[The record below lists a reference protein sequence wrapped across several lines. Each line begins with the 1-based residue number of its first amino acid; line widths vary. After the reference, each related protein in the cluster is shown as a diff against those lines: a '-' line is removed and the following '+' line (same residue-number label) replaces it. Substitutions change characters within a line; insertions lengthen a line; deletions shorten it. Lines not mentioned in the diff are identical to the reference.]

1 MATLPP
7 RKNPTPTKILKQH
20 LTPLQTLL
28 QLGFPKHRAE
38 KALAATGHRGV
49 QLASDWLLAHVRDP
63 TLDSDTQRQYVL
75 YACPSGS
82 LAEQLEL
89 FWSESKELGWN
100 GAHNFIPHITLV
112 SFFTA
117 PDEFTKELAN
127 ILENVVHQDGLHEHI
142 ELETYVSPNF
152 MGLFVKDV
160 NAELLK
166 NIALCYVN
174 KIAALGITAEPQIKS
189 LHLTLAYQF
198 PGNLFQSF
206 RSMVEKLGPNTPTNW
221 ELRLYSRDSRLQ
233 NMHVHKVTHAHVPR
247 EHDELELRVG
257 DYIYVPEGA
266 CNASTDGWVEGISWL
281 TGISG
286 HLPLNHTKRTAESDS
301 WTLHATMPITDNKYE
316 SAEEE
321 EVPKVRRPPPVLS
334 PNDSTDAP
342 DGIPTAEEPMAASEA
357 SETPFREIFICRHG
371 ERVDFTFG
379 AWIPYC
385 FKSNG
390 CYIRRDLNMP
400 KEVPS
405 RNIQDFQND
414 SPLTTVGEM
423 QASLVGEAM
432 KSSSIKIDVAFTSPS
447 LRCVQTLAHILKGLE
462 SDIPIKVEPGLI
474 EWLAWYPNGIP
485 VWMTSEELTKAGFN
499 VDIDY
504 DPIVKVK
511 ELPLKENAAQYYE
524 RSYKLI
530 KKIIESTVGNI
541 LIVAHAASLAACTRQ
556 LTGGRIP
563 PAAEIT
569 RLVQRVPYLAC
580 LTARQDIDGWQLHPP
595 PFPPITHT
603 SNSRF
608 DWKVLM

>member
-1 MATLPP
+1 MELY
-7 RKNPTPTKILKQH
+7 IL
-20 LTPLQTLL
+20 
-28 QLGFPKHRAE
+28 RE

-49 QLASDWLLAHVRDP
+49 QLASDWLLAHVRDS

-75 YACPSGS
+75 YACPTGP

-89 FWSESKELGWN
+89 FWSESKDLGWN

-112 SFFTA
+112 SFFDA
-117 PDEFTKELAN
+117 PDQFTKELAN
-127 ILENVVHQDGLHEHI
+127 ALENVVHQDGLHEHI

-160 NAELLK
+160 NAEWLK
-166 NIALCYVN
+166 NVALRYVS
-174 KIAALGITAEPQIKS
+174 KMAALGITAEPQVKS

-198 PGNLFQSF
+198 PSNLFQPL
-206 RSMVEKLGPNTPTNW
+206 RSMVEKLGPNPSANW

-233 NMHVHKVTHAHVPR
+233 NLHVHKVTHAHVPR

-301 WTLHATMPITDNKYE
+301 WTLHVTLPITDNKCE

-321 EVPKVRRPPPVLS
+321 EIPKIRRPPPVLS
-334 PNDSTDAP
+334 PSESTDAP
-342 DGIPTAEEPMAASEA
+342 DGVSTTEEPMAASEA
-357 SETPFREIFICRHG
+357 PKTPSREIFICRHG

-385 FKSNG
+385 FETNG
-390 CYIRRDLNMP
+390 SYVRRDLNMP
-400 KEVPS
+400 KEIPS

-485 VWMTSEELTKAGFN
+485 IWMTSEELIKAGFN
-499 VDIDY
+499 VDTDY
-504 DPIVKVK
+504 DPIVKAK

-524 RSYKLI
+524 RSYELI

-563 PAAEIT
+563 PAAEVT